1 MNKANAL
8 INKSLGMFILCFF
21 FFVFSAF
28 SQDNLEKVNCSGV
41 LEKDG
46 QFITG
51 KKNLTFSI
59 ENTDWNEIIQDV
71 IIQEGIYSVALN
83 VPPSLFLS
91 LYLENKPAK
100 LEISVDGLPLSPKT
114 TILWVPYAFIA
125 KEAINAL
132 KIAGNPVSGTPQKNY
147 ILKWN
152 GEAWTPVPDN
162 SSDFDLSEHS
172 ATDLDD
178 IISAGSGKIITADER
193 AKLTSIEFNA
203 DKTDAE
209 NVAAAGAVMEEAD
222 PVYSKSP
229 ASDLTQVEVDNLRNG
244 KLDDGSAPWKNAS
257 NLSSGTV
264 SNSLLDTDIQ
274 DLSDGQ
280 LSTSRVQYGNYFI
293 DSQGSNGQVWKSDGS
308 GKGYWGT
315 DESGGGNTH
324 SGDFNVL
331 DGNINIKKSG
341 SSKIMLTRY
350 LNGGGAISI
359 FSSQLGVEMQAKSNG
374 GDIDIYDQQGNLK
387 ISLEGDDGEFY
398 MDDGEVRT
406 YDTLF
411 RLNTRS
417 GGTTDFV
424 MQENGQNRISL
435 QPDMNWGGSIC
446 LYEDSGKGVVSM
458 QAFGSSVGY
467 YWGGVIELSDK
478 NGTNTITMRGGRNK
492 SGGEGEIIVKGR
504 IEADY
509 ISKQSGTFKID
520 HPLDPENKY
529 LCHSFVE
536 SPDMKNI
543 YDGTIV
549 TDDQGLA
556 IVYLPSYFEALN
568 TDFRYQLTCIG
579 SFANAIILEKI
590 KDNAFTIK
598 TDKPNIE
605 VSWQV
610 TGIRKDA
617 YARDHRIDVEP
628 EKDDFERG
636 TYLYPEGFGQPV
648 SKSLNQVRSKRVEA
662 LKSSKSK

>member
-1 MNKANAL
+1 MSKANAL
-8 INKSLGMFILCFF
+8 INKSLAIFILCFF

-71 IIQEGIYSVALN
+71 IIQEGIYSVALS

-125 KEAINAL
+125 KQAINAL
-132 KIAGNPVSGTPQKNY
+132 KIAGNPVSGTPQENY

-193 AKLTSIEFNA
+193 EKLTSIEFNA

-244 KLDDGSAPWKNAS
+244 KLDDGTKPWTSAS
-257 NLSSGTV
+257 NLSSGII
-264 SNSLLDTDIQ
+264 SNSLLDSDLQ

-280 LSTSRVQYGNYFI
+280 LSASKIQYGDFFI
-293 DSQGSNGQVWKSDGS
+293 NSQGANGQVWKSDGS
-308 GKGYWGT
+308 GRGYWAT
-315 DESGGGNTH
+315 DNIGGGSPHN
-324 SGDFNVL
+324 GDFRIN
-331 DGNINIKKSG
+331 DGNFNIYANNKQRLKLMNSG
-341 SSKIMLTRY
+341 M
-350 LNGGGAISI
+350 A
-359 FSSQLGVEMQAKSNG
+359 FF
-374 GDIDIYDQQGNLK
+374 GDISSALFDLQIYSNSSYLRF
-387 ISLEGDDGEFY
+387 EGD
-398 MDDGEVRT
+398 MDVNGEVEADEIDVNKKLT
-406 YDTLF
+406 FNAYDSETPYIIF
-411 RLNTRS
+411 KKDGN
-417 GGTTDFV
+417 
-424 MQENGQNRISL
+424 NRIWMG
-435 QPDMNWGGSIC
+435 PDNNKASNLNLCFDSNKTGVSIRTFST
-446 LYEDSGKGVVSM
+446 EI
-458 QAFGSSVGY
+458 GY
-467 YWGGVIELSDK
+467 YWGGAIELNDK

-556 IVYLPSYFEALN
+556 IVNLPSYFESLN

-590 KDNAFTIK
+590 KDNVFTIK

-628 EKDDFERG
+628 VKDDFERG